1 MHPISAP
8 IRRISFKIYS
18 EIPVEAITTGIS
30 FSSFKQQNQI
40 LYAPET
46 SCKKTSLND
55 KNHNYISAHKSIKD
69 YIVKDNTNKKQYLFS
84 SFTPFCY
91 QSIISNP

>member
-30 FSSFKQQNQI
+30 FSSFKQQNLI
-40 LYAPET
+40 PYFPET
-46 SCKKTSLND
+46 SCRRISLND
-55 KNHNYISAHKSIKD
+55 KSHNYISVHKPIKD
-69 YIVKDNTNKKQYLFS
+69 HIVKDNANKKQYLFS
-84 SFTPFCY
+84 SFTPFCS